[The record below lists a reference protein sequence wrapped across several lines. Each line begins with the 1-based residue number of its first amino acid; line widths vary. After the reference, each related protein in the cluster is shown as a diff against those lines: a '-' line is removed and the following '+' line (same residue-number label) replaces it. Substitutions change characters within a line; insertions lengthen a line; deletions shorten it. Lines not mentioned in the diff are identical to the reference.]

1 MTGRVTTSWNWSKG
15 RWKEPCGASCHTG
28 EVHATNTYK
37 FRQAFSR
44 LSHTDREN
52 RAQKQEKEQLLAIPC
67 KSAERSTM
75 AAKEAMPLLT
85 AHKLGRFDLSHRVV
99 LAPLTRCRSYGS
111 VPQPH
116 AALYYSQRATQG
128 GLLISEAT
136 DVSVTA
142 KGYPETPGIW
152 TQEQVEAW
160 KPIVDAVHRK
170 GALFFCQI
178 WHVGRV
184 STNGKLQIHVVAE
197 LHTP

>member
-1 MTGRVTTSWNWSKG
+1 MV
-15 RWKEPCGASCHTG
+15 
-28 EVHATNTYK
+28 
-37 FRQAFSR
+37 
-44 LSHTDREN
+44 
-52 RAQKQEKEQLLAIPC
+52 
-67 KSAERSTM
+67 
-75 AAKEAMPLLT
+75 AKEAIPLLT

-116 AALYYSQRATQG
+116 AALYYSQRATKG

-170 GALFFCQI
+170 GAFFFCQI

-184 STNGKLQIHVVAE
+184 STNGKFEIHAI
-197 LHTP
+197 